1 MNFFLVVFTLNLSLF
16 FSFHDFINKKIRFLQ
31 QDLFGILYI
40 YTAFTLFGIIE
51 HKQPRALHF
60 FGRKGLQDIQKELES
75 YPKYFTG
82 SFRLSSP
89 ASVFYTK
96 MNIWQSFNCFFKKTC
111 FIGNILG
118 WAFLKIFIKRN
129 DILVII
135 VVTTNFYS

>member
-40 YTAFTLFGIIE
+40 YTAFTLFGIVE

-60 FGRKGLQDIQKELES
+60 FGRKGLQDICTERAGIL
-75 YPKYFTG
+75 PKIFHML
-82 SFRLSSP
+82 LSSP

-96 MNIWQSFNCFFKKTC
+96 MNIWQSFKCFFKKTC

>member
-16 FSFHDFINKKIRFLQ
+16 FSSFHDFINKKIRFLQ

-60 FGRKGLQDIQKELES
+60 FGGKGLQDIQKELES

-82 SFRLSSP
+82 SFP
-89 ASVFYTK
+89 ALPA
-96 MNIWQSFNCFFKKTC
+96 C
-111 FIGNILG
+111 FIRKWTFGKVLIV
-118 WAFLKIFIKRN
+118 FLKRHVLLEISWVGHFWRFLLNATIF
-129 DILVII
+129 
-135 VVTTNFYS
+135 